1 MFAGTMCTYAGPH
14 YCTLPHLVEPSARKV
29 FVMAREAR
37 QDPEKLHWY
46 TQFFGWRLPRATSV
60 VMLAR
65 LSCAKD
71 NGIKLT
77 RELGDAVHRQ
87 YYLEDV
93 AVCLLDFA
101 A

>member
-1 MFAGTMCTYAGPH
+1 MLAGTMCTYAGPH
-14 YCTLPHLVEPSARKV
+14 YCTLPHLVEPSARKI
-29 FVMAREAR
+29 FVMTREAR
-37 QDPEKLHWY
+37 EDPGKLYWY
-46 TQFFGWRLPRATSV
+46 TQFFGWRLPRSTSV